1 MASFFKLKKKIL
13 INNYLP
19 LPLGK
24 FRFIHFNQIN
34 QSNFL
39 KLVNVKRVRGYF
51 SKSKKI
57 TRKEHDNY
65 ISNYMKKSIINFV
78 LIEKKSKNIVGIF
91 NLKKTKIGVEIGK
104 YILNK
109 NYLGKGI
116 AKKATINLIDFVFK
130 RTNEKKIFAITNV
143 ENNINLLLN
152 TKLGFKINAVKKNFY
167 IMELTNVRFY
177 NFYLKKK

>member
-1 MASFFKLKKKIL
+1 
-13 INNYLP
+13 
-19 LPLGK
+19 
-24 FRFIHFNQIN
+24 
-34 QSNFL
+34 
-39 KLVNVKRVRGYF
+39 
-51 SKSKKI
+51 
-57 TRKEHDNY
+57 
-65 ISNYMKKSIINFV
+65 MKKSIINFD
-78 LIEKKSKNIVGIF
+78 LIEKKSKNIDKIF

-167 IMELTNVRFY
+167 IMELTNVRFTI
-177 NFYLKKK
+177 FISKK